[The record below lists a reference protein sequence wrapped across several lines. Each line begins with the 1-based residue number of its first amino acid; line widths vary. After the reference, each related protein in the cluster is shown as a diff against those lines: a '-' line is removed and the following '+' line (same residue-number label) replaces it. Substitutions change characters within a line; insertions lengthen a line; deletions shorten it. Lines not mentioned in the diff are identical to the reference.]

1 MATRVDE
8 VQAQGEVSH
17 GEVISKS
24 GNATV
29 EVTESVITLLRWR
42 AACKGWLTRVTK
54 QIPHVVSYTSE
65 TCNIRSVE
73 FNELSDAISEFDTRL

>member
-1 MATRVDE
+1 MQTTLFIQCVRRQIKQGLVVNMATRVDE

-54 QIPHVVSYTSE
+54 QM
-65 TCNIRSVE
+65 
-73 FNELSDAISEFDTRL
+73 L